1 MINLLNKGLYSSIQL
16 LFDKIVVQ
24 GVLGVV
30 FLLESDSAC
39 IVILISFYGLRTRL
53 PVSNFI
59 CLVCDVRT
67 VGTESKFG

>member
-1 MINLLNKGLYSSIQL
+1 MFDEISFGIEILEFVQILD
-16 LFDKIVVQ
+16 LFCLI
-24 GVLGVV
+24 
-30 FLLESDSAC
+30 ESDSAC